1 MSRLSHAV
9 GLTCVLMTIAAGRV
23 PALRLVPTLPPGSAF
38 NADLGTGY
46 DAVLVTKYAAR
57 CPDDGAR

>member
-1 MSRLSHAV
+1 MSPACSKSPLRHAR
-9 GLTCVLMTIAAGRV
+9 AAGM
-23 PALRLVPTLPPGSAF
+23 PITLPPGSAF